1 MSIHDD
7 LANVVLFISSRR
19 RAASS
24 KSPEEEKLWLYLR
37 MLCYFTNV
45 TGQAYRFEDSLSGST
60 PPAGPRL
67 SAHRGTLAHLAEEL
81 LLKTLTEIPEPEHK
95 SVLILLA
102 LLHFVA
108 ETGQLADVED
118 FFNNELDLAPVVLAY
133 FTRYEEAEAWLR
145 NEAQLPSPARILIGD
160 DYYEFWYMRGD
171 QTRGMYRAYIIEPT
185 LEELAAEG
193 IPSQRPSFA
202 TRAEA
207 EDWLMKHPA
216 NPYLFVA
223 IAGEHYFAVHH
234 PRLHRHSLHHVAS
247 ALKAWEEHKRAVER
261 EAALEAAQS
270 DGTSE

>member
-1 MSIHDD
+1 VSIHDD

-24 KSPEEEKLWLYLR
+24 KSPEEEKLWRYLR

-45 TGQAYRFEDSLSGST
+45 TGQVYLFEDSLSGST
-60 PPAGPRL
+60 PPARPHASVRS
-67 SAHRGTLAHLAEEL
+67 SAHRGTFAHLAEEL
-81 LLKTLTEIPEPEHK
+81 LVKTLAETPEPEHK
-95 SVLILLA
+95 SVLVLLA
-102 LLHFVA
+102 LLNFVA
-108 ETGQLADVED
+108 DTGQLKDVED
-118 FFNNELDLAPVVLAY
+118 FFNNELNLAPVVLAY
-133 FTRYEEAEAWLR
+133 FARYEEAEAWLR
-145 NEAQLPSPARILIGD
+145 SEAQLPSPARLLIGD
-160 DYYEFWYMRGD
+160 DYYQFWYMRED
-171 QTRGMYRAYIIEPT
+171 QTRGMYRDYVIEPT
-185 LEELAAEG
+185 MEELAAEG

-247 ALKAWEEHKRAVER
+247 ALKAWEEHKKTVER
-261 EAALEAAQS
+261 EEAQETP
-270 DGTSE
+270 G